1 MLSLS
6 RILLIQDHLDA
17 NALIANELGSEGYI
31 VGSIPVHSSIAYLE
45 AVKEFKP
52 DLVISDYIYPDFDGI
67 STIRKVKAAFPDV
80 IIIVFTKSI
89 SELDAVECIKAGVS
103 NIINTDQA
111 SNMLMIVEDAIK
123 FQQSRLEKKQI
134 EAQLEKEREILS
146 ISLASIGEA
155 IVTVDLSGKI
165 VLFNLAAQNIT
176 GYSTKDAVNKPV
188 QKILRIL
195 DEKTN
200 KILQDPV
207 KYLLEIENK
216 VKQDVP
222 SIHPVL
228 MTKNSQKL
236 LISGKISPITV
247 GQKTH
252 AGYVI
257 VFDDVTQKEMAAAQ
271 SILSLKMESI
281 GQLAAGI
288 AHEINTPIQYVGDNL
303 NFINRSFET
312 LKEMDERQSEVI
324 KTCRATKKTSDVQDL
339 RNLKGI
345 DHLYSEIPQAIQES
359 LEGVERVRKIVQ
371 AIREFSHPSQKVNTF
386 SDINKGI
393 LTTVTLSKN
402 EWKYCADLITELD
415 PKMPLVWCRIDEL
428 NQVLLN
434 MIVNAVHAIQQRQK
448 DFNIEKG
455 KITIRTDHNEDKI
468 FIAVTDTGC
477 GIPDNLV
484 DRIFDPFFT
493 TKDVGKGTGQGLSLA
508 HNIIVNHHHG
518 LISVNS
524 KINVGT
530 TFTIELPIGQQETG

>member
-1 MLSLS
+1 
-6 RILLIQDHLDA
+6 
-17 NALIANELGSEGYI
+17 
-31 VGSIPVHSSIAYLE
+31 
-45 AVKEFKP
+45 
-52 DLVISDYIYPDFDGI
+52 
-67 STIRKVKAAFPDV
+67 
-80 IIIVFTKSI
+80 
-89 SELDAVECIKAGVS
+89 
-103 NIINTDQA
+103 
-111 SNMLMIVEDAIK
+111 
-123 FQQSRLEKKQI
+123 
-134 EAQLEKEREILS
+134 
-146 ISLASIGEA
+146 
-155 IVTVDLSGKI
+155 
-165 VLFNLAAQNIT
+165 
-176 GYSTKDAVNKPV
+176 
-188 QKILRIL
+188 L

-200 KILQDPV
+200 KLLPDPV

-216 VKQDVP
+216 IHKDTP
-222 SIHPVL
+222 DIHPVL
-228 MTKNSQKL
+228 MTKNNQKL
-236 LISGKISPITV
+236 LISGKISPIMV
-247 GQKTH
+247 GQKIH

-324 KTCRATKKTSDVQDL
+324 KTCRATKKTSGVQDL

-393 LTTVTLSKN
+393 LTTITLSKN

-415 PKMPLVWCRIDEL
+415 PKMPLVCCRIDEL

-448 DFNIEKG
+448 DLNIEKG
-455 KITIRTDHNEDKI
+455 EITIRTDHNEDKV